1 MTDKLVSEKQ
11 QERIEAAL
19 TIRSQLQQAFGKK
32 KRVNIFAS
40 GTYKGVSGYIA
51 GIQHGSITLAC
62 ETEDG
67 EKYTTT
73 MRIVDIKRV
82 SVYES

>member
-1 MTDKLVSEKQ
+1 MTDKSMSEKQ
-11 QERIEAAL
+11 QEKIEAAL
-19 TIRSQLQQAFGKK
+19 TIRSQLQQAFDKK

-51 GIQHGSITLAC
+51 GIQHGSITLAS